1 MLIPSALL
9 ALLLI
14 LLVANVPPAAFM
26 PAILVTAVGLLA
38 GGAVGLLAGI
48 RGPHWV
54 IYGLIFAG
62 VAALLL
68 APAPWSGLAL
78 VCVPVPALGYS
89 MGKEIA
95 FFRVNRASD
104 SP

>member
-14 LLVANVPPAAFM
+14 WLAANVPAPAFM
-26 PAILVTAVGLLA
+26 PAILVTAVGLLS

-48 RGPHWV
+48 RGPRWV
-54 IYGLIFAG
+54 IYALIFAG

-78 VCVPVPALGYS
+78 VCVPVAGLGYS

-95 FFRVNRASD
+95 FFRVSRASG